1 MDRARRHGAL
11 GDDLACD
18 GELDGVKEITGPKP
32 TLMGAL
38 LRGAIDYAGL
48 FPPAGLGLADAVRN
62 YETYRT
68 GPNKWMLGRFI
79 IPVAQLE
86 ELVPFLPWE
95 TKEAWKISVIAKP
108 SDAPVLNAFNERHG
122 NRARIDSVETPV
134 ANAREVIGLSAL
146 WATFMVFAE
155 VNPATDPTPVIA
167 ELGKNGVRAKIR
179 TGGVVASA
187 IPPAAQVSRFMVA
200 CRKFN
205 VAYKATAGLHH
216 AIGAEYPLTY
226 EPGCARAKMFGFLN
240 VILAST
246 LASMGSSA
254 SDVSTILQ
262 AGDELV
268 TPRGLTLP
276 GGRKVSIIDIAKAR
290 GSALL
295 SFGSCS
301 FEEPVA
307 ELQQRGLL

>member
-1 MDRARRHGAL
+1 MGDAL
-11 GDDLACD
+11 AGQGERDD
-18 GELDGVKEITGPKP
+18 VKEITGPKP

-48 FPPAGLGLADAVRN
+48 FPPAGLKLADAVRN
-62 YETYRT
+62 YEAYRS

-79 IPVAQLE
+79 IPVAQLDD
-86 ELVPFLPWE
+86 LVPFLPWDS
-95 TKEAWKISVIAKP
+95 KEAWKISVIAKP

-134 ANAREVIGLSAL
+134 ANVREVIGLSAL

-155 VNPATDPTPVIA
+155 VNPATDPAPVIA
-167 ELGKNGVRAKIR
+167 ELGKHGVRAKIR
-179 TGGVVASA
+179 TGGVVPSA
-187 IPPAAQVSRFMVA
+187 IPPAAQVARFMVA
-200 CRKFN
+200 CKKIG
-205 VAYKATAGLHH
+205 VSYKATAGLHH
-216 AIGAEYPLTY
+216 AVAADYPLTY
-226 EPGCARAKMFGFLN
+226 EPGCARARMFGFLN

-254 SDVSTILQ
+254 SEVSTILQ

-301 FEEPVA
+301 FEEPVS
-307 ELQQRGLL
+307 ELKARGLL